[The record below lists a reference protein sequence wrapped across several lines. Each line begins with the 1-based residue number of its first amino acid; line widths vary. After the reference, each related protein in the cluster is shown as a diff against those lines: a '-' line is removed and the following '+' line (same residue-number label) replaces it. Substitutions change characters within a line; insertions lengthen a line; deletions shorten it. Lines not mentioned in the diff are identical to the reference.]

1 MQPRTGCKEDTMKFS
16 KFKVVMTALVAAS
29 AVLLAAPADAG
40 KKASAA
46 FKLEGA
52 WIARVVE
59 VPGGQWT
66 YTVSPDASGR
76 YATGHGSIDVG
87 LYTPPFS
94 DMVDTIS
101 PLLIDVVI
109 TSPDT
114 AKFNSIWYGIKKVTG
129 LATIAEVVYI
139 GVNRGELKRVAPNKS
154 EGTHNIEFYLAS
166 SDADHDGLPDPGA
179 VPVAGVT
186 IHTIDTRLPSP

>member
-1 MQPRTGCKEDTMKFS
+1 MKLD

-29 AVLLAAPADAG
+29 AVLLVAPANAG
-40 KKASAA
+40 DKASAA

-76 YATGHGSIDVG
+76 HATCHGSIDVG
-87 LYTPPFS
+87 LYTPPLD
-94 DMVDTIS
+94 DMADMTS

-109 TSPDT
+109 TGPDT
-114 AKFNSIWYGIKKVTG
+114 AKFNSIWYGIKKVKG
-129 LATIAEVVYI
+129 LGTTAEVIYI
-139 GVNRGELKRVAPNKS
+139 GVNQGELKRVAPNKS
-154 EGTHNIEFYLAS
+154 EGTHNILFYLAS
-166 SDADHDGLPDPGA
+166 ADADHDGLPDPGA
-179 VPVAGVT
+179 TPVGGATV
-186 IHTIDTRLPSP
+186 HTIDTRLPSPQ